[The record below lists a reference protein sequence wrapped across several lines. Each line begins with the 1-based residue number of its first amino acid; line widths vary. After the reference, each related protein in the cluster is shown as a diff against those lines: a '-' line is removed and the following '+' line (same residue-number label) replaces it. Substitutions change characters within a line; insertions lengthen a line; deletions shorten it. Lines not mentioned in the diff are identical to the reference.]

1 MTAARQARLEGASE
15 WVPPAQMKAEEGP
28 KGRRMKRVAAL
39 ATVLVCGLATACG
52 VGGDEGGTGARAI
65 NWYVFNE
72 PGGAFD
78 KAVADC
84 NKEADGRYKINYVKL
99 PTDANQQ
106 RELIVR
112 RLAAEDSTLD
122 LIGMDVIW
130 TAELAEAGWILP
142 WTGERRRV
150 AVEDKLEGPLKTVEY
165 NGKIYGIPLNS
176 NTQLL
181 WYRKD
186 RVDAPPDDFTWD
198 EMIEDA
204 SQNSKA
210 IEVQGAQYEGL
221 TVWINSLVAGAG
233 GQIVDQNGNVK
244 VDESA
249 TRAAEIE
256 SKLGQSPAAPPG
268 MSTNREDQARIGFEE
283 DRSDYQVNYTFI
295 YPSAAAVS
303 EDFQKN
309 IGWARYPRTEKDQ
322 ESKPPLGGINLGVSK
337 WSKNPDLAFDAAECL
352 ANDQHQIDAAV
363 LGGLP
368 PTTESL
374 YENEEVVKAFP
385 FADLLRESIDAAA
398 PRPVTPAYS
407 DISLAIQK
415 TFHPPDGIQAE
426 GIEDKLRDRLE
437 KSGEGKIF

>member
-1 MTAARQARLEGASE
+1 MRT
-15 WVPPAQMKAEEGP
+15 WW
-28 KGRRMKRVAAL
+28 AL
-39 ATVLVCGLATACG
+39 AMVATLALAAGCG
-52 VGGDEGGTGARAI
+52 VGSGEGGTGARAI

-84 NKEADGRYKINYVKL
+84 NKDAGGRYEINYVKL

-112 RLAAEDSTLD
+112 RLAAEDDSID
-122 LIGMDVIW
+122 LVGMDVIW

-142 WTGERRRV
+142 WEGERRS
-150 AVEDKLEGPLKTVEY
+150 AAEEGKLEGPLATVEY
-165 NGKIYGIPLNS
+165 DDQIYGIPFTS

-186 RVDAPPDDFTWD
+186 RVDPPPDDFTWD
-198 EMIEDA
+198 EMIDQAVENKTA
-204 SQNSKA
+204 V
-210 IEVQGAQYEGL
+210 EVQAAQYEGL

-233 GQIVDQNGNVK
+233 GSLVNQDGDVQ

-249 TRAAEIE
+249 ARAAEIE
-256 SKLGQSPAAPPG
+256 TKLANSAAAPPG
-268 MSTNREDQARIGFEE
+268 MSTNREDQARLGFESE
-283 DRSDYQVNYTFI
+283 RSDYQLNYTFI
-295 YPSAAAVS
+295 YPSAEAIKG
-303 EDFQKN
+303 FQEK
-309 IGWARYPRTEKDQ
+309 IGWARYPRTDKGE
-322 ESKPPLGGINLGVSK
+322 ESRPPLGGINLGVSK
-337 WSKNPDLAFDAAECL
+337 FSANAELAFEAAECL
-352 ANDQHQIDAAV
+352 ANVENQAVAAE

-368 PTTESL
+368 PTTESV
-374 YENEEVVKAFP
+374 YEEEAVTKAFP

-415 TFHPPDGIQAE
+415 TFHPPEAVEPE
-426 GIEDKLRDRLE
+426 GIVEKLRDRLE
-437 KSGEGKIF
+437 LAGEGSIF